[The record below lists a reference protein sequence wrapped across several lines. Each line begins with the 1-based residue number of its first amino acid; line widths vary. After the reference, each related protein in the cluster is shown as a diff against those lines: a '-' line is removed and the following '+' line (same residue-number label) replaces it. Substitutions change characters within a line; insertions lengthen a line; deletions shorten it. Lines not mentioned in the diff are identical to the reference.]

1 MHERNTAQQHTGHT
15 NHTDPRNGTDGV
27 PQVKLLTVVRR
38 DTGCQ
43 RNEGTHN
50 RHETAQNQGQA
61 AAFTEELLRGVQV
74 LRAQNLRVILEDVAA
89 VAGTNLVSHLGA
101 GHRHNHQHGE
111 CNPQGQTHLL
121 VQHAQRKD
129 QGVTRKNREQHT
141 RLNENNDR
149 RNNQNPGAG
158 VEQELFKVKA

>member
-15 NHTDPRNGTDGV
+15 NHTNPRNGADGV
-27 PQVKLLTVVRR
+27 PQVELLTVVRR

-61 AAFTEELLRGVQV
+61 TALLEELLGSVQV

-111 CNPQGQTHLL
+111 RNPQGQTHLL
-121 VQHAQRKD
+121 VQHAQCKN

-158 VEQELFKVKA
+158 VEQELFKVKT